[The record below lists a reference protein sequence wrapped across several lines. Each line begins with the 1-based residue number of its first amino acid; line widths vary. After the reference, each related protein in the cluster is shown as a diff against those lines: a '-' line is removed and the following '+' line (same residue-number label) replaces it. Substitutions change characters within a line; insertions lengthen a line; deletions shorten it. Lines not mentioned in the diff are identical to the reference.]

1 MLVAPGL
8 HDRLPEDLTLRRLTA
23 PTTSLALPLLLV
35 SLGASS
41 GASAGELRGRLVLDG
56 GKPAAGVTVA
66 AVPHET
72 PHEAARRQARG
83 QEAPAPLVEGTTGP
97 DGAFVLALPSE
108 QGKARDV
115 VLQTRG
121 AGTIPSR
128 SLDVY
133 STAEA
138 EDAGEVP
145 LVKGQALAGK
155 VVGPS
160 GEPVPGAVVTLHPAR
175 RPREADAAGSLLL
188 PVRVTAGGDGT
199 FRFDAAGPG
208 PNRLT
213 IEAKGL
219 APLSRTGVRPGAL
232 HRPLA
237 LAAGATVAGRVL
249 RPGRKGAAA
258 GALVRVEGSGTTGW
272 VEAKEDGS
280 FSIPDAPG
288 GKVRLVADADA
299 EGQAEVPVTLPLAE
313 GKAAEV
319 VLSPAAGIEGR
330 AVNAKTLAAVPRVK
344 VRVDGEAGTLV
355 TRTGPDGK
363 YRLRPLRP
371 GAYRLVA
378 DERRHVPFRKGEVEV
393 AKGETARVD
402 LPLVLG
408 ATLAGRVVDEDG
420 APVAGAAGRV
430 LAGRQGGVAAFL
442 RSLRS
447 EGPPAFRTRPDG
459 TFVASRLSPGDGQR
473 LLVAHPEYQNGSVEG
488 LSLLPGGTRQGVAV
502 TLRRGLVVTG
512 QVVDQ
517 GENPVP
523 GAELEAM
530 RGRSFDAAR
539 GGQRLTLNV
548 ADGSPGPPSA
558 TSGADGRFE
567 IRGLGPGEY
576 IVRVR
581 KPGYAT
587 EVRDGV
593 KVGEGSE
600 PLAIVLGPGASIT
613 GRVVTKAGEGVAGLR
628 VGASAKGGR
637 MDPRGFAEEP
647 TGPDGFF
654 ALDGLRA
661 GDSYDLVTFRPVGPG
676 PEMKGV
682 PAPSEGVEFV
692 VPGGG
697 GVKGTVLDAESGSPV
712 TEFEVS
718 YEPDRPGA
726 RGGMV
731 VRMVARGG
739 PRAGS
744 GTGKRV
750 ESEDGSFLLED
761 VPPGTWQVSVKAK
774 GYQAGR
780 VGSVVVEEGSLREG
794 VEVKLARGA
803 ALSGRVTDAR
813 SGRAIPG
820 ASVSKQTSGE
830 GDARLPIPA
839 LTEEGEI
846 TTDADGRFTIEG
858 VAPGTYKLTATH
870 PDYAEESQTVEVT
883 DRGGNAEIRLSTG
896 GVIAG
901 VVVSDARRPV
911 ADVDVSFVTTGEGS
925 LGRMLGGG
933 PQVSTD
939 ASGRFRFDHL
949 AAGRYTVV
957 AQKRGSNSSPVDV
970 VLQAGE
976 AREDVTLTVSS
987 GATIAGVVRGLAPE
1001 ELAGVTV
1008 TAGSE
1013 AWGDRARTDSSGS
1026 FRIEGAPAGR
1036 VRLQATAGDFRSGT
1050 KTASA
1055 EVSVPE
1061 GGGEVPAEIVFESR
1075 ATLSGQVTRASAPVA
1090 DAVVLANRRGG
1101 GRSGTG
1107 RTDENGSYR
1116 IEGLE
1121 DGTYNLVVAPGMSGS
1136 FGPKSDTVE
1145 VSGDTTHDVLIPT
1158 ARLTG
1163 TVVESG
1169 SRRPLA
1175 DASVELEAAGG
1186 APAGP
1191 MRFGASTDS
1200 NGRFTLNDL
1209 EPKSYTLTA
1218 RKAGFEF
1225 EQRNV
1230 VPSEDG
1236 EDVLVEL
1243 KRGEGIGIEVKD
1255 GLYGVPLRSVLVRAT
1270 DGSRST
1276 VFSGTV
1282 PLDSDGRGEVPSL
1295 KPGRYTL
1302 FVDASGYAPRTIE
1315 GVAAPQPLV
1324 AILLTPGGSV
1334 DVLVGPETR
1343 ALPNARG
1350 RFVAASGAPYALNAY
1365 SVEGWIPLAGTSQ
1378 RHLPNVAPGAYTFA
1392 VEGGAA
1398 KAVTVTE
1405 GGRSVVELP

>member
-1 MLVAPGL
+1 M
-8 HDRLPEDLTLRRLTA
+8 RRPVI
-23 PTTSLALPLLLV
+23 PTPSLALPGLLACAL
-35 SLGASS
+35 AAP

-83 QEAPAPLVEGTTGP
+83 QAEPAALAQVTSGA

-108 QGKARDV
+108 PGKARDV
-115 VLQTRG
+115 VFQTRG

-138 EDAGEVP
+138 EDVGEIP

-160 GEPVPGAVVTLHPAR
+160 GKPVPGAVVTLHPAR
-175 RPREADAAGSLLL
+175 RPRDSDAAGSLLL
-188 PVRVTAGGDGT
+188 PVRVTTGGDGT

-213 IEAKGL
+213 VEAAGL

-237 LAAGATVAGRVL
+237 LAEGVAMIGRVL
-249 RPGRKGAAA
+249 RPGRKGAAP

-280 FSIPDAPG
+280 FSIPAAPR
-288 GKVRLVADADA
+288 GKVRLVADADL
-299 EGQAEVPVTLPLAE
+299 EGQAEVSLVLPLAE
-313 GKAAEV
+313 GRTAEV
-319 VLSPAAGIEGR
+319 VLSPASGIEGR
-330 AVNAKTLAAVPRVK
+330 AVNARTLAPVARVK

-371 GAYRLVA
+371 GTYRLLA
-378 DERRHVPFRKGEVEV
+378 DERRHVPFRKDEVGV
-393 AKGETARVD
+393 GKGETARVD

-408 ATLAGRVVDEDG
+408 ATLAGRVVDENG
-420 APVAGAAGRV
+420 APVPGAAGRV
-430 LAGRQGGVAAFL
+430 SRRSEGGIVAFL
-442 RSLRS
+442 REVRGEESPS
-447 EGPPAFRTRPDG
+447 FRTRPDG
-459 TFVASRLSPGDGQR
+459 TFVATRLSPGDSLR
-473 LLVAHPEYQNGSVEG
+473 LLVSHPDFQTATSGG
-488 LSLLPGGTRQGVAV
+488 LSLVSGGSKQ
-502 TLRRGLVVTG
+502 GLVVTMRRG
-512 QVVDQ
+512 NVVSGRVLDLA
-517 GENPVP
+517 ESPVA
-523 GAELEAM
+523 GAGLELT
-530 RGRSFDAAR
+530 RGRTFEGGR
-539 GGQRLTLNV
+539 GGQRFALNLLDASGGRPV
-548 ADGSPGPPSA
+548 AA
-558 TSGADGRFE
+558 TGADGRFE
-567 IRGLGPGEY
+567 IRGLTPGDY
-576 IVRVR
+576 SLRVR
-581 KPGYAT
+581 KAGYAT
-587 EVRDGV
+587 EVVDPV
-593 KVGEGSE
+593 KVGDGSE

-613 GRVVTKAGEGVAGLR
+613 GRVVRKSGDGVEGVRIAALPKGAGR
-628 VGASAKGGR
+628 VR
-637 MDPRGFAEEP
+637 PRDTLDEP

-654 ALDGLRA
+654 AVDGLKP
-661 GDSYDLVTFRPVGPG
+661 GESYDLTTFRPTGPG
-676 PEMKGV
+676 PEKKDV
-682 PAPSEGVEFV
+682 PAPSEGVEIL

-697 GVKGTVLDAESGSPV
+697 GVKGTVVDAESGNPV
-712 TEFEVS
+712 TEFDVS
-718 YEPDRPGA
+718 YEADRPGA

-731 VRMVARGG
+731 IRMVTRGPG
-739 PRAGS
+739 GGRER
-744 GTGKRV
+744 GTHV
-750 ESEDGSFLLED
+750 ESEDGAFLLED
-761 VPPGTWQVSVKAK
+761 VPPGTWQVSVDAK

-780 VGSVVVEEGSLREG
+780 VGSVVVEEGSVRDG
-794 VEVKLARGA
+794 VEVKLAKGA
-803 ALSGRVTDAR
+803 VLSGRVTDAR
-813 SGRAIPG
+813 SGRAVPDATIT
-820 ASVSKQTSGE
+820 KQASGE
-830 GDARLPIPA
+830 GGGRLPIPG
-839 LTEEGEI
+839 LSGEDEV
-846 TTDADGRFTIEG
+846 TTDADGRFSIEG
-858 VAPGTYKLTATH
+858 VAPGTYKLTARH
-870 PDYAEESQTVEVT
+870 ADYAEESQTVEVT
-883 DRGGNAEIRLSTG
+883 ERGGNAEIRLSTG
-896 GVIAG
+896 GVVAG
-901 VVVSDARRPV
+901 VVLSDARRPV
-911 ADVDVSFVTTGEGS
+911 DNVEVSLSSAGEGGF
-925 LGRMLGGG
+925 GRMLGGG
-933 PQVSTD
+933 PQTATD
-939 ASGRFRFDHL
+939 GTGRFRFDHL
-949 AAGRYTVV
+949 ASGRYTVTAV
-957 AQKRGSNSSPVDV
+957 KRGANATPVDV

-976 AREDVTLTVSS
+976 SREDVTLTLSA
-987 GATIAGVVRGLAPE
+987 GGTILGVVKGLAPE
-1001 ELAGVTV
+1001 ELTGVNV
-1008 TAGSE
+1008 SASGSE
-1013 AWGDRARTDSSGS
+1013 GWFDSGRTDSSGS
-1026 FRIEGAPAGR
+1026 FRIEGAPAGM
-1036 VRLQATAGDFRSGT
+1036 VRLQATAGDFRTGT
-1050 KTASA
+1050 KSASA

-1061 GGGEVPAEIVFESR
+1061 GGGDVPAEIVFESR
-1075 ATLSGQVTRASAPVA
+1075 ATLSGQVTRASAPLA
-1090 DAVVLANRRGG
+1090 DAMVLANRRGG

-1107 RTDENGSYR
+1107 RTDESGSYR

-1136 FGPKSDTVE
+1136 FGPKTDVVE
-1145 VSGDTTHDVLIPT
+1145 VSGDTTHDVVVPT

-1169 SRRPLA
+1169 TRRPLA
-1175 DASVELEAAGG
+1175 ESSVELEAAGG
-1186 APAGP
+1186 APGGP
-1191 MRFGASTDS
+1191 GRFGASTDS

-1255 GLYGVPLRSVLVRAT
+1255 GIYGVPLRSVLVRAS
-1270 DGSRST
+1270 DANRST

-1302 FVDASGYAPRTIE
+1302 FVDASGYAPRTID
-1315 GVAAPQPLV
+1315 GVSAPQPLV
-1324 AILLTPGGSV
+1324 AVLLTPGGSV

-1343 ALPNARG
+1343 GLPNARG
-1350 RFVAASGAPYALNAY
+1350 RLVSASGAPYALNAY

-1378 RHLPNVAPGAYTFA
+1378 RHLQNVAPGAYTFA